1 MLGSLGLPE
10 LIFIFVLALLVF
22 GPKKLPEIGRTLGKG
37 MAEFRKASNDF
48 KRTLNA
54 EMALLDEDDKKLA
67 SIPPTFEPVR
77 TPEPAPMQAPAQS
90 VARQPY
96 AAAAPPAEAA
106 SENLPEPSDD
116 DGFDPYA
123 PAGSVSAESAEPL
136 RPA

>member
-10 LIFIFVLALLVF
+10 LIFIFILALLVF

-67 SIPPTFEPVR
+67 SIPPTFEPAR
-77 TPEPAPMQAPAQS
+77 TPEPAPTQAPAQA

-96 AAAAPPAEAA
+96 AAAAATPAE
-106 SENLPEPSDD
+106 SPED

-123 PAGSVSAESAEPL
+123 PPIETAEPAEKAEPL